1 MNFKNLF
8 GLSSKKANIDVN
20 NINNSK
26 VNILNFQ
33 SDSESINKFIES
45 FLENNESGV
54 SNFHKQS
61 NELILKNDSTLLQAK
76 NITFRIETVQKII
89 DEWGD
94 KSWLNIYGGFDTGKS
109 QLSLLLKNQLKFK
122 CIWISLKGLTDSEF
136 RQKILYLVTS
146 VLSKNIT
153 SKEGVNIDNK
163 QLIIFDDLPQLGNN
177 DQINTLLIQL
187 INYCTQNNIKIL
199 STSNYKLHSKIKN
212 VINSDFTEINIPLLT
227 KDETLEVLKTY
238 TNTKKNLKYLDSIY
252 TVSQGYPI
260 YVQVIC
266 KYLEDKNWS
275 LDVDEFFKFLTG
287 EAFNNLSDE
296 TYQKLLSTTEDESAR
311 ELLYRLNIVSG
322 DISNDIIKLVCK
334 ASPII
339 NKPIEKIIK
348 LTGTWLQK
356 NENNTYTMSP
366 LIRRLGKENLAS
378 TTVIEVNNS
387 LGKFILAKESKS
399 QYDVQSA
406 MLYLVNGESYD
417 EAGMVFISVLQFY
430 ITKTN
435 LLKESGL
442 DIFWSSTPLPTGMST
457 TLKIL
462 IRTLQLYIES
472 DLKTTNSINYKED
485 KRDYLRND
493 LESLI
498 KLESDLEEPQILFSK
513 LILFKSY
520 LLENGKKAMSHF
532 SIFTSS
538 NRFLNE
544 IEDNYL
550 KEGFTNNIWLL
561 LYDLESY
568 DDVKTWFYNYRLI
581 NKPIEEYDYKSVE
594 LFSKILCD
602 NLIAKNTNSDE
613 AIRILD
619 FIYENSQSNNLEILG
634 AFSSRAK
641 ITILCEKLDNIIEA
655 EQYMSKVY
663 PTFQNEL
670 ALFLIKDELGRQQ
683 YYLDKKDDSLK
694 TLLEV
699 VEIDIS
705 YITKIDAYLTIAKI
719 VGEKDT
725 ALAHQY
731 TDKAIN
737 YGRSKV
743 ELTKLSKIK
752 LKGEYATSQWFIGNS
767 KEAIYTL
774 SNAYSELLESYNS
787 IDRFD
792 DINDYNIT
800 VLRIGS
806 VLNYIFQVVENG
818 IPPEKIFDGSE
829 YAPPSRG
836 MFNSTYDAKLLND
849 YYYEERKY
857 LVVFVF
863 IRAFEY
869 FNDIDNSVKW
879 ANVAFNLNNEI
890 KLYTFKNTIKSF
902 IPYQILQ
909 DKYQETLNI
918 EDDLITFGKIP
929 REDLE
934 QEITNPQQ
942 KKMFLE
948 ILKKET
954 TYDYSD
960 DYLLTFNVILILLR
974 KFRLLVEGNMTKK
987 VLVESTK
994 EYLNINSSY
1003 FKEQE
1008 AINSVHY
1015 ILENFPNS
1023 YEKSKE
1029 LIEWI
1034 NKLEIENIKPIQII
1048 CYLICSL
1055 TAPPVESLKL
1065 QFALMPYLQKVVK
1078 GISRGAYQYI
1088 LYPFVYEFWTNWV
1101 YLEPEI
1107 FHFTELWDENL
1118 KRSINVENKYK
1129 VIALYALVSMHLGYK
1144 PKENEQEWMQDY
1156 IDEVIKN
1163 KKS

>member
-1 MNFKNLF
+1 MNFKSLF

-26 VNILNFQ
+26 VNIINFQ

-45 FLENNESGV
+45 FIENKESGL
-54 SNFHKQS
+54 SNFHKQNS
-61 NELILKNDSTLLQAK
+61 ELILKNDSTLLQAK
-76 NITFRIETVQKII
+76 NITYRVETVQKII

-94 KSWLNIYGGFDTGKS
+94 KAWLNIYGGFDTGKS

-122 CIWISLKGLTDSEF
+122 GIWVSLKGLNDSEF
-136 RQKILYLVTS
+136 NQKILYLVTN

-153 SKEGVNIDNK
+153 SKNDVSTGIR
-163 QLIIFDDLPQLGNN
+163 QLIIFDDLPQLGGN

-187 INYCTQNNIKIL
+187 VNYCTQNNIKIL

-212 VINSDFTEINIPLLT
+212 VIKDDFIERNIPLLT
-227 KDETLEVLKTY
+227 ENETLEVLKTY
-238 TNTKKNLKYLDSIY
+238 TNIEKNLKYLDSIY

-260 YVQVIC
+260 YLQVIC
-266 KYLEDKNWS
+266 KYLDDKKWS
-275 LDVDEFFKFLTG
+275 LDVDEFFQFLTG
-287 EAFNNLSDE
+287 KAFSSLGEE

-322 DISNDIIKLVCK
+322 NISNEIIKLVCE

-356 NENNTYTMSP
+356 NEDKTYSISP
-366 LIRRLGKENLAS
+366 LIKRLGKENLAS
-378 TTVIEVNNS
+378 TTIIEVNNS

-406 MLYLVNGESYD
+406 MLYLIEGESHD

-430 ITKTN
+430 ITKPS

-442 DIFWSSTPLPTGMST
+442 DIFWSSTSLPNGMSI

-462 IRTLQLYIES
+462 IRTLQLNIES
-472 DLKTTNSINYKED
+472 DLKATDNINYKKD

-498 KLESDLEEPQILFSK
+498 KLKSDIEEPKILFSK

-532 SIFTSS
+532 SIFNSS
-538 NRFLNE
+538 NKIL
-544 IEDNYL
+544 IESKNNYL
-550 KEGFTNNIWLL
+550 KESFINNMWLL

-568 DDVKTWFYNYRLI
+568 DDVKTWFYNYSLV
-581 NKPIEEYDYKSVE
+581 NQPIEEYDYKSVE

-602 NLIAKNTNSDE
+602 NLIAKSTNSNDT
-613 AIRILD
+613 IKILD
-619 FIYENSQSNNLEILG
+619 FIYDNSQSNNLEILG
-634 AFSSRAK
+634 AFSARAK
-641 ITILCEKLDNIIEA
+641 ITILCEKLGNLLA
-655 EQYMSKVY
+655 AQQYMVKVY
-663 PTFQNEL
+663 PTFKNEL

-683 YYLDKKDDSLK
+683 YYLNKRDDALK

-725 ALAHQY
+725 TLAHQY
-731 TDKAIN
+731 TDVAIN
-737 YGRSKV
+737 YGRNKV

-774 SNAYSELLESYNS
+774 SNAYSELLDSYS
-787 IDRFD
+787 GLDKFD

-800 VLRIGS
+800 VLRTGS

-818 IPPEKIFDGSE
+818 VPPDKIFDGSE

-857 LVVFVF
+857 LVVYLL
-863 IRAFEY
+863 IKAFEF
-869 FNDIDNSVKW
+869 FNDINNSIKW
-879 ANVAFNLNNEI
+879 ANIAFKLNNEI
-890 KLYTFKNTIKSF
+890 KLYTFKNTLKSF

-909 DKYQETLNI
+909 DKYEETLTI
-918 EDDLITFGKIP
+918 EDDLKAFGKHS
-929 REDLE
+929 REDLIL
-934 QEITNPQQ
+934 EITNPQQ
-942 KKMFLE
+942 KNMFLE
-948 ILKKET
+948 VSKRDT
-954 TYDYSD
+954 TSDYSD
-960 DYLLTFNVILILLR
+960 DYLLTFNIILILLR
-974 KFRLLVEGNMTKK
+974 KIRLLVEGNMTKK
-987 VLVESTK
+987 AFISSTK
-994 EYLNINSSY
+994 EYLNKNNSY
-1003 FKEQE
+1003 FKEKETIQS
-1008 AINSVHY
+1008 IHY
-1015 ILENFPNS
+1015 ILDNFPNS

-1029 LIEWI
+1029 LIEWV
-1034 NKLEIENIKPIQII
+1034 NSLKIENIKPIQII

-1055 TAPPVESLKL
+1055 KAPPIESLRL
-1065 QFALMPYLQKVVK
+1065 QLALMPYLQKVVK
-1078 GISRGAYQYI
+1078 GVSLGAFQYI
-1088 LYPFVYEFWTNWV
+1088 LYPFVYEFWT
-1101 YLEPEI
+1101 I
-1107 FHFTELWDENL
+1107 ELLDKNL
-1118 KRSINVENKYK
+1118 KSNIEVKNEYRI
-1129 VIALYALVSMHLGYK
+1129 IALYTLISIHLNYTLNQ
-1144 PKENEQEWMQDY
+1144 NEKDWMQDY
-1156 IDEVIKN
+1156 ANEILNE
-1163 KKS
+1163 